1 MANPKKYVYVANFG
15 VKEAFDNKYKS
26 TMPKVMK
33 SVAEKGVNASSKL
46 TTKPPADKTEEGFY
60 FDGSLSLSKTEK
72 GSSILLEAK
81 IMAQLANW
89 PKKSMF
95 AFPIASAKLD
105 GANPDPKKMERDV
118 EDLVRGVMDAVLE
131 DSIAELEKRA

>member
-15 VKEAFDNKYKS
+15 VKETFDNKYKS

-72 GSSILLEAK
+72 GSAILLEAK

-95 AFPIASAKLD
+95 AFPSASAKID
-105 GANPDPKKMERDV
+105 GADAKKLDRDV
-118 EDLVRGVMDAVLE
+118 EDLVRGLMDAVLE
-131 DSIAELEKRA
+131 DSIKELEKRA